1 MPNVVNQP
9 FSDIKVRYYSFRML
23 LGEFLAL
30 GSTKISYTPNLR
42 LRGSIF
48 VENKSTPLKW
58 YYLTGMNKGRVTRMN
73 MK

>member
-30 GSTKISYTPNLR
+30 GSTKISYTPNLM
-42 LRGSIF
+42 LRGSIL
-48 VENKSTPLKW
+48 VEKNSRRLNDIT
-58 YYLTGMNKGRVTRMN
+58 
-73 MK
+73 